1 MSERG
6 QAMAGEAGTFEHSRA
21 QERAAKLAALVAEVA
36 VGLWLLLLF
45 LVAVA
50 WDPFD
55 RRLGFRARRYG
66 DRAGTPTDE
75 PDVPA
80 AGGAY
85 AIGPAGADD
94 EARR

>member
-6 QAMAGEAGTFEHSRA
+6 QAVAAEAGTFEQSRA
-21 QERAAKLAALVAEVA
+21 QDRVAKMAGLVAEVA

-55 RRLGFRARRYG
+55 RRLGLRARRYG
-66 DRAGTPTDE
+66 DHSGTPADE